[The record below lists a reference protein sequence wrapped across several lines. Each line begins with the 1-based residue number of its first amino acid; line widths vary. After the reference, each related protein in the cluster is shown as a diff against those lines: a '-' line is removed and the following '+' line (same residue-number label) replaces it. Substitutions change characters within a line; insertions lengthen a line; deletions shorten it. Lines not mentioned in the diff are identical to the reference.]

1 MKSVSFI
8 LWQRLAAEAAKK
20 HLNAVVEA
28 TKGELQTKEEALAV
42 SQAQCAAR
50 EEEFKTEVAAREEEF
65 KTEVAAREEEFK
77 TEVATL
83 REASAKSRGVKGV
96 GEVMATLR
104 TRRAAGAFSRWSCV
118 AVQQC
123 EEKRVSAL
131 KDAERAQAV
140 EALRQ
145 EAEKEKAQHEQ
156 SVQAL
161 KARQQERE
169 RRAVA

>member
-20 HLNAVVEA
+20 RLNEVVEA
-28 TKGELQTKEEALAV
+28 ARGELQTKEEALAA
-42 SQAQCAAR
+42 SQAHCAAR
-50 EEEFKTEVAAREEEF
+50 EEEFKTEVAAREEAF
-65 KTEVAAREEEFK
+65 KTEVAALK
-77 TEVATL
+77 
-83 REASAKSRGVKGV
+83 EASAKSRGVKGV
-96 GEVMATLR
+96 GEVMAGLR
-104 TRRAAGAFSRWSCV
+104 TRRAAGAFGRWSCV

-145 EAEKEKAQHEQ
+145 EAEKAKAQHEQ
-156 SVQAL
+156 SMQVL
-161 KARQQERE
+161 KAQQQERE
-169 RRAVA
+169 RWVMV

>member
-20 HLNAVVEA
+20 RLNEAVEA
-28 TKGELQTKEEALAV
+28 ARGELQTKEEALAA

-65 KTEVAAREEEFK
+65 KTEVAALK
-77 TEVATL
+77 
-83 REASAKSRGVKGV
+83 EASAKSRGVKGV
-96 GEVMATLR
+96 GEVMAGLR
-104 TRRAAGAFSRWSCV
+104 TRRAAGAFGRWSCV

-145 EAEKEKAQHEQ
+145 EAEKAKAQHEQ

-161 KARQQERE
+161 KAHQQERE
-169 RRAVA
+169 RWVMV

>member
-8 LWQRLAAEAAKK
+8 LWQRLAAEAAKRR
-20 HLNAVVEA
+20 LNEVVEA
-28 TKGELQTKEEALAV
+28 ARGELQTKEEALAA

-50 EEEFKTEVAAREEEF
+50 EEEFKTEVAAREEAF
-65 KTEVAAREEEFK
+65 KTEVAALK
-77 TEVATL
+77 
-83 REASAKSRGVKGV
+83 EASAKSRGVKGV
-96 GEVMATLR
+96 GEVMAGLR
-104 TRRAAGAFSRWSCV
+104 TRRAAGAFGRWSCV

-145 EAEKEKAQHEQ
+145 EAEKAKAQHEQ

-161 KARQQERE
+161 KAHQQQRE
-169 RRAVA
+169 RWVMV

>member
-8 LWQRLAAEAAKK
+8 LWQRLAAEAAKRR
-20 HLNAVVEA
+20 LNEVVEA
-28 TKGELQTKEEALAV
+28 ARGELQTKEEALAA

-50 EEEFKTEVAAREEEF
+50 EEGFKTEVAAREEGF
-65 KTEVAAREEEFK
+65 KTEVAALK
-77 TEVATL
+77 
-83 REASAKSRGVKGV
+83 EASAKSRGVKGV
-96 GEVMATLR
+96 GEVMAGLR
-104 TRRAAGAFSRWSCV
+104 TRRAAGAFGRWSCV

-140 EALRQ
+140 EALQQ
-145 EAEKEKAQHEQ
+145 EAEKAKAQHEQ

-161 KARQQERE
+161 KAHQQERE
-169 RRAVA
+169 RWVMV

>member
-8 LWQRLAAEAAKK
+8 LWQRLAAEAAKRR
-20 HLNAVVEA
+20 LNEVVEA
-28 TKGELQTKEEALAV
+28 ARGELQTKEEALAA

-50 EEEFKTEVAAREEEF
+50 EEEFKTEVAAREEGF
-65 KTEVAAREEEFK
+65 KTEVAALK
-77 TEVATL
+77 
-83 REASAKSRGVKGV
+83 EASAKSRGVKGE
-96 GEVMATLR
+96 GEVMAGLR
-104 TRRAAGAFSRWSCV
+104 TRRAAGAFGRWSCV

-140 EALRQ
+140 EALQQ
-145 EAEKEKAQHEQ
+145 EAEKAKAQHEQ

-161 KARQQERE
+161 KAHQQQRE
-169 RRAVA
+169 RWVMV

>member
-8 LWQRLAAEAAKK
+8 LWQRLAAEAAKRR
-20 HLNAVVEA
+20 LNEAVEA
-28 TKGELQTKEEALAV
+28 ARGELQTKEEALAA
-42 SQAQCAAR
+42 SQAHCAAR
-50 EEEFKTEVAAREEEF
+50 EEEFKPEVAAREEEF
-65 KTEVAAREEEFK
+65 KTEVAALK
-77 TEVATL
+77 
-83 REASAKSRGVKGV
+83 EASAKSRGVKGV
-96 GEVMATLR
+96 GEVMAGLR
-104 TRRAAGAFSRWSCV
+104 TRRAAGAFGRWSCV

-145 EAEKEKAQHEQ
+145 EAEKEKEQHEQ

-161 KARQQERE
+161 KAHQQQRE
-169 RRAVA
+169 RWVMV

>member
-8 LWQRLAAEAAKK
+8 LWQRLAAEAAKRR
-20 HLNAVVEA
+20 LNEVVEA
-28 TKGELQTKEEALAV
+28 ARGELQTKEEALEA

-50 EEEFKTEVAAREEEF
+50 EEEFKTEVAAREEGF
-65 KTEVAAREEEFK
+65 KTEVAALK
-77 TEVATL
+77 
-83 REASAKSRGVKGV
+83 EASAKSRGVKGV
-96 GEVMATLR
+96 GEVMAGLR
-104 TRRAAGAFSRWSCV
+104 TRRAAGAFGRWSCV

-140 EALRQ
+140 EALQQ
-145 EAEKEKAQHEQ
+145 EAEKAKAQHEQ

-161 KARQQERE
+161 KAHQQQRE
-169 RRAVA
+169 RWVMV

>member
-20 HLNAVVEA
+20 RLNEVVEA
-28 TKGELQTKEEALAV
+28 ARGELQTKEEALAA
-42 SQAQCAAR
+42 SQAHCAAR
-50 EEEFKTEVAAREEEF
+50 EEEFKTEVAAREEAF
-65 KTEVAAREEEFK
+65 KTEVAALK
-77 TEVATL
+77 
-83 REASAKSRGVKGV
+83 EASAKSRGVKGV
-96 GEVMATLR
+96 GEVMAGLR
-104 TRRAAGAFSRWSCV
+104 TRRAAGAFGRWSCV

-145 EAEKEKAQHEQ
+145 EAEKAKAQHEQ

-161 KARQQERE
+161 KAQQQQRE
-169 RRAVA
+169 HQVIV

>member
-8 LWQRLAAEAAKK
+8 LWQRLAAEAAKRR
-20 HLNAVVEA
+20 LNEVVEA
-28 TKGELQTKEEALAV
+28 ARGELQTKEEALAA

-50 EEEFKTEVAAREEEF
+50 EEEFKTEVAAREEGF
-65 KTEVAAREEEFK
+65 KTEVAALK
-77 TEVATL
+77 
-83 REASAKSRGVKGV
+83 EASAKSRGVKGV
-96 GEVMATLR
+96 GEVMAGLR
-104 TRRAAGAFSRWSCV
+104 TRRAAGAFGRWSCV

-140 EALRQ
+140 EALQQ
-145 EAEKEKAQHEQ
+145 EAEKAKAQHEQ

-161 KARQQERE
+161 KAHQQERE
-169 RRAVA
+169 RWVMV

>member
-42 SQAQCAAR
+42 SQAQC
-50 EEEFKTEVAAREEEF
+50 AAREEEF

>member
-20 HLNAVVEA
+20 RLNEVVEA
-28 TKGELQTKEEALAV
+28 TRGELQTKEEALAA

-65 KTEVAAREEEFK
+65 KTEVAALK
-77 TEVATL
+77 
-83 REASAKSRGVKGV
+83 EASAKSRGVKGV
-96 GEVMATLR
+96 GEVMAGLR
-104 TRRAAGAFSRWSCV
+104 TRRAAGAFGRWSCV

-145 EAEKEKAQHEQ
+145 EAEKAKAQHEQ

-161 KARQQERE
+161 KAHQQQRE
-169 RRAVA
+169 RWVMV

>member
-8 LWQRLAAEAAKK
+8 LWQRLAAEAAKRR
-20 HLNAVVEA
+20 LNEVVEA
-28 TKGELQTKEEALAV
+28 ARGELQTKEEALAA

-50 EEEFKTEVAAREEEF
+50 EEEFKTEVAAREEAF
-65 KTEVAAREEEFK
+65 KTEVAALK
-77 TEVATL
+77 
-83 REASAKSRGVKGV
+83 EASAKSRGVKGV
-96 GEVMATLR
+96 GEVMAGLR
-104 TRRAAGAFSRWSCV
+104 TRRAAGAFGRWSCV

-140 EALRQ
+140 EALQQ
-145 EAEKEKAQHEQ
+145 EAEKAKAQHEQ

-161 KARQQERE
+161 KAHQQQRE
-169 RRAVA
+169 RWVMV

>member
-8 LWQRLAAEAAKK
+8 LWQRLAAEAAKRR
-20 HLNAVVEA
+20 LNEVVEA
-28 TKGELQTKEEALAV
+28 ARGELQTKEEALAA

-50 EEEFKTEVAAREEEF
+50 EEEFKTEVAAREEGF
-65 KTEVAAREEEFK
+65 KTEVAALK
-77 TEVATL
+77 
-83 REASAKSRGVKGV
+83 EASAKSRGVKGV
-96 GEVMATLR
+96 GEVMAGLR
-104 TRRAAGAFSRWSCV
+104 TRRAAGAFGRWSCV
-118 AVQQC
+118 AVQQW

-145 EAEKEKAQHEQ
+145 EAEKAKAQHEQ

-161 KARQQERE
+161 KAHQQQRE
-169 RRAVA
+169 RWVMV

>member
-8 LWQRLAAEAAKK
+8 LWQRLAAEAAKRR
-20 HLNAVVEA
+20 LNEVVEA
-28 TKGELQTKEEALAV
+28 ARGELQTKEEALAA

-50 EEEFKTEVAAREEEF
+50 EEEFKTEVAAREEGF
-65 KTEVAAREEEFK
+65 KTEVAALK
-77 TEVATL
+77 
-83 REASAKSRGVKGV
+83 EASAKSRGVKGV
-96 GEVMATLR
+96 GEVMAGLR
-104 TRRAAGAFSRWSCV
+104 TRRAAGAFGRWSCV

-145 EAEKEKAQHEQ
+145 EAEKAKAQHEQ

-161 KARQQERE
+161 KAHQQQRE
-169 RRAVA
+169 RWVMV

>member
-1 MKSVSFI
+1 MSFI
-8 LWQRLAAEAAKK
+8 LWQRLAAEAAKRR
-20 HLNAVVEA
+20 LNEVVEA
-28 TKGELQTKEEALAV
+28 ARGELQTKEEALAA

-50 EEEFKTEVAAREEEF
+50 EEEFKTEVAAREEGF
-65 KTEVAAREEEFK
+65 KTEVAALK
-77 TEVATL
+77 
-83 REASAKSRGVKGV
+83 EASAKSRGVKGV
-96 GEVMATLR
+96 GEVMAGLR
-104 TRRAAGAFSRWSCV
+104 TRRAAGAFGRWSCV

-145 EAEKEKAQHEQ
+145 EAEKAKAQHEQ

-161 KARQQERE
+161 KAHQQQRE
-169 RRAVA
+169 RWVMV

>member
-20 HLNAVVEA
+20 RLNEVVEA
-28 TKGELQTKEEALAV
+28 ARGELQTKEEALAA

-65 KTEVAAREEEFK
+65 KTEVAALK
-77 TEVATL
+77 
-83 REASAKSRGVKGV
+83 EASAKSRGVKGV
-96 GEVMATLR
+96 GEVMAGLR
-104 TRRAAGAFSRWSCV
+104 TRRAAGAFGRWSCV

-145 EAEKEKAQHEQ
+145 EAEKAKAQHEQ
-156 SVQAL
+156 SVQSL
-161 KARQQERE
+161 KAQQQERE
-169 RRAVA
+169 RWVMV

>member
-20 HLNAVVEA
+20 RLNEAVEA
-28 TKGELQTKEEALAV
+28 ARGELQTKEEALAA

-65 KTEVAAREEEFK
+65 KTEVAALK
-77 TEVATL
+77 
-83 REASAKSRGVKGV
+83 EASAKSRGVKGV
-96 GEVMATLR
+96 GEVMAGLR
-104 TRRAAGAFSRWSCV
+104 TRRAAGAFGRWSCV

-145 EAEKEKAQHEQ
+145 EAEKAKAQHEQ

-161 KARQQERE
+161 KAHQQQRE
-169 RRAVA
+169 RWVMV

>member
-8 LWQRLAAEAAKK
+8 LWQRLAAEAAKRR
-20 HLNAVVEA
+20 LNEAVEA
-28 TKGELQTKEEALAV
+28 ARGELQTKEEALAA

-50 EEEFKTEVAAREEEF
+50 EEEFKTEVAAREEAF
-65 KTEVAAREEEFK
+65 KTEVAALK
-77 TEVATL
+77 
-83 REASAKSRGVKGV
+83 EASAKSRGVKGV
-96 GEVMATLR
+96 GEVMAGLR
-104 TRRAAGAFSRWSCV
+104 TRRAAGAFGRWSCV

-145 EAEKEKAQHEQ
+145 EAEKAKAQHEQ

-161 KARQQERE
+161 KAHQQERE
-169 RRAVA
+169 RWVMV

>member
-8 LWQRLAAEAAKK
+8 LWQRLAAEAAKRR
-20 HLNAVVEA
+20 LNEVVEA
-28 TKGELQTKEEALAV
+28 ARGELQTKEEALAA

-50 EEEFKTEVAAREEEF
+50 EEEFKTEVAAREEGF
-65 KTEVAAREEEFK
+65 KTEVAALK
-77 TEVATL
+77 
-83 REASAKSRGVKGV
+83 EASAKSRGVKGV
-96 GEVMATLR
+96 GEVMAGLR
-104 TRRAAGAFSRWSCV
+104 TRRAAGAFGRWSCV

-140 EALRQ
+140 EALQQ
-145 EAEKEKAQHEQ
+145 EAEKAKAQHEQ

-161 KARQQERE
+161 KAHQQQRE
-169 RRAVA
+169 RWVMV

>member
-20 HLNAVVEA
+20 RLNEVVEVA
-28 TKGELQTKEEALAV
+28 RGELQTKEEALAA

-65 KTEVAAREEEFK
+65 KTEVAALK
-77 TEVATL
+77 
-83 REASAKSRGVKGV
+83 EASAKSRGVKGV
-96 GEVMATLR
+96 GEVMAGLR
-104 TRRAAGAFSRWSCV
+104 TRRAAGAFGRWSCV

-145 EAEKEKAQHEQ
+145 EAEKAKAQHEQ

-161 KARQQERE
+161 KAHQQQRE
-169 RRAVA
+169 RWVMV

>member
-20 HLNAVVEA
+20 RLNEVVEA
-28 TKGELQTKEEALAV
+28 ARGELQTKEEALAA

-65 KTEVAAREEEFK
+65 KTEVAALK
-77 TEVATL
+77 
-83 REASAKSRGVKGV
+83 EASAKSRGVKGV
-96 GEVMATLR
+96 GEVMAGLR
-104 TRRAAGAFSRWSCV
+104 TRRAAGAFGRWSCV

-140 EALRQ
+140 EALQQ
-145 EAEKEKAQHEQ
+145 EAEKAKAQHEQ

-161 KARQQERE
+161 KAHQQQRE
-169 RRAVA
+169 RWVMV

>member
-20 HLNAVVEA
+20 RLNEAVEA
-28 TKGELQTKEEALAV
+28 ARGELQTKEEALAA

-65 KTEVAAREEEFK
+65 KTEVAALK
-77 TEVATL
+77 
-83 REASAKSRGVKGV
+83 EASAKSRGVKGV
-96 GEVMATLR
+96 GEVMAGLR
-104 TRRAAGAFSRWSCV
+104 TRRAAGAFGRWSCV

-140 EALRQ
+140 EALQQ
-145 EAEKEKAQHEQ
+145 EAEKAKAQHEQ

-161 KARQQERE
+161 KAHQQQRE
-169 RRAVA
+169 RWVMV

>member
-8 LWQRLAAEAAKK
+8 LWQRLAAEATKRR
-20 HLNAVVEA
+20 LNEVVEA
-28 TKGELQTKEEALAV
+28 ARGELQTKEEALAA

-65 KTEVAAREEEFK
+65 KTEVAALK
-77 TEVATL
+77 
-83 REASAKSRGVKGV
+83 EASAKSRGVKGV
-96 GEVMATLR
+96 GEVMAGLR
-104 TRRAAGAFSRWSCV
+104 TRRAAGAFGRWSCV

-140 EALRQ
+140 EALQQ
-145 EAEKEKAQHEQ
+145 EAEKAKAQHEQ

-161 KARQQERE
+161 KAHQQERE
-169 RRAVA
+169 RWVMV

>member
-8 LWQRLAAEAAKK
+8 LWQRLAAEAAKRR
-20 HLNAVVEA
+20 LNEVVEA
-28 TKGELQTKEEALAV
+28 ARGELQTKEEALAA

-65 KTEVAAREEEFK
+65 KTEVAALK
-77 TEVATL
+77 
-83 REASAKSRGVKGV
+83 EASAKSRGVKGV
-96 GEVMATLR
+96 GEVMAGLR
-104 TRRAAGAFSRWSCV
+104 TRRAAGAFGRWSCV

-140 EALRQ
+140 EALQQ
-145 EAEKEKAQHEQ
+145 EAEKAKAQHEQ

-161 KARQQERE
+161 KAHQQQRE
-169 RRAVA
+169 RWVMV

>member
-8 LWQRLAAEAAKK
+8 LWQRLAAEAAKRR
-20 HLNAVVEA
+20 LNEVVEA
-28 TKGELQTKEEALAV
+28 ARGELQTKEEALAA

-65 KTEVAAREEEFK
+65 KTEVAALK
-77 TEVATL
+77 
-83 REASAKSRGVKGV
+83 EASAKSRGVKGV
-96 GEVMATLR
+96 GEVMAGLR
-104 TRRAAGAFSRWSCV
+104 TRRAAGAFGRWSCV

-145 EAEKEKAQHEQ
+145 EAEKAKAQHEQ

-161 KARQQERE
+161 KAHQQQRE
-169 RRAVA
+169 RWVMV

>member
-20 HLNAVVEA
+20 RLNEVVEA
-28 TKGELQTKEEALAV
+28 ARGELQTKEEALAA

-50 EEEFKTEVAAREEEF
+50 EEEFKTEVAAREEGF
-65 KTEVAAREEEFK
+65 KTEVAALK
-77 TEVATL
+77 
-83 REASAKSRGVKGV
+83 EASAKSRGVKGV
-96 GEVMATLR
+96 GEVMAGLR
-104 TRRAAGAFSRWSCV
+104 TRRAAGAFGRWSCV

-145 EAEKEKAQHEQ
+145 EAEKAKAQHEQ

-161 KARQQERE
+161 KAHQQQRE
-169 RRAVA
+169 RWVMV